1 MACRPAG
8 DRCARHRPPNRPV
21 GVTLAAAVR
30 FHLHAPHFV
39 MEPNRARRMLGS
51 MEKSAIVEV
60 LEDIAVLL
68 EVKGENP
75 FKIRAYQ
82 NGARALEALEE
93 DLGKVI
99 AEDRL
104 GSVRGIGKALVDKIT
119 TLHETGK
126 LPYYEELRASVPQ
139 GLVAMLEIPGFGP
152 KKVKRVYEELEI
164 ESVAELRRA
173 CEDGRVAGL
182 SGFGARTAQNLLKGI
197 DNLAA
202 YSARHLWWDVRAVA
216 LPVLETLRGL
226 PGVEAAEVAG
236 SFRRGMETVG
246 DLDFLVATDDHAP
259 VMDAFTKLDGV
270 DTVLAK
276 GETKSSVRFDGG
288 LQADLR
294 VVPPARFAS
303 ALHHFTGS
311 KDHNVRMRQ
320 RALARGFSLSE
331 WGLFPKREGEKPEDE
346 IPSERES
353 VPLRS
358 EADIFEKLGLAYI
371 PPELRE
377 GRDELELAEKG
388 EIPRLVEFDDLRG
401 VFHNHTTASDGKASL
416 EAMARAARDLGWE
429 YLGIADHSK
438 ASWQAHGLDEDR
450 LARQV
455 KEIRAWNRESGGD
468 IHLFAGCEVDILK
481 DGSLDFHAD
490 VLAQLDYVV
499 LSVHAS
505 MTGMSREDM
514 TLRIIRALEADI
526 APRKMLG
533 HLTGRLLLRRE
544 GYAVDVAKII
554 DAAAAN
560 GAAIELNAHP
570 RRLDMDWRHWA
581 RAAEKG
587 VLCAVNPD
595 AHHTAGLEHARA
607 GVLAARKG
615 GLTKEHLLNTRSL
628 SAIQRWLNAT
638 P

>member
-1 MACRPAG
+1 
-8 DRCARHRPPNRPV
+8 
-21 GVTLAAAVR
+21 
-30 FHLHAPHFV
+30 
-39 MEPNRARRMLGS
+39 MLGS

-68 EVKGENP
+68 ELKGENP

-93 DLGKVI
+93 DLGDVI
-99 AEDRL
+99 AEGRL

-119 TLHETGK
+119 ALHEEGA
-126 LPYYEELRASVPQ
+126 LPYHEELRASVPE

-152 KKVKRVYEELEI
+152 KKVKRVYEELGL

-182 SGFGARTAQNLLKGI
+182 PGFGEKTAKNLLQGI
-197 DNLAA
+197 DNLVA

-216 LPVLETLRGL
+216 LPVLAVLRAVS
-226 PGVEAAEVAG
+226 GVEAAEVAG

-246 DLDFLVATDDHAP
+246 DLDFLVATKDHAA
-259 VMDAFTKLDGV
+259 VMEAFTTLDGV

-276 GETKSSVRFDGG
+276 GETKSSVRFAGG

-294 VVPPARFAS
+294 VVPPERFAS

-320 RALARGFSLSE
+320 RALARGYSLSE
-331 WGLFPKREGEKPEDE
+331 WGLFPKRAGEAPEDE
-346 IPSERES
+346 IPAERES
-353 VPLRS
+353 APLRD
-358 EADIFEKLGLAYI
+358 EADIFNKLGLAYI

-388 EIPRLVEFDDLRG
+388 EIPALVELSDLRG
-401 VFHNHTTASDGKASL
+401 VFHNHTTASDGKAGL
-416 EAMARAARDLGWE
+416 EAMARAARDIGWE

-438 ASWQAHGLDEDR
+438 SSWQARGLDEDR

-455 KEIRAWNRESGGD
+455 KAIRAWNKDPEAG

-505 MTGMSREDM
+505 MSGMSKEDM
-514 TLRIIRALEADI
+514 TLRLIRALETEI

-544 GYAVDVAKII
+544 GYPVDAARII

-560 GAAIELNAHP
+560 GAIIELNAHP
-570 RRLDMDWRHWA
+570 RRLDMDWRLWG
-581 RAAEKG
+581 RAVEKG
-587 VLCAVNPD
+587 VLCAINPD
-595 AHHTAGLEHARA
+595 AHDTIGLKHARA

-615 GLTKEHLLNTRSL
+615 GLTKKDVLNTRSRGE
-628 SAIQRWLNAT
+628 ITRWLRNG
-638 P
+638 